1 MVCNKIVSGILHF
14 IISNFGLINL
24 LIYGAYIKKWW
35 QNIIESIFCLNSY
48 MVADGAG
55 EIFFHVRW
63 RNWACTAQEFGSAR
77 QTSKRSTQRCWLFLW
92 RLRIDTVTVKLRV
105 FLMCLAYSFKKS
117 IYKRSGNHFANQVAR
132 NFSFIYRDSIHHV
145 TQKKQSLE
153 HAAVARN
160 Q

>member
-1 MVCNKIVSGILHF
+1 MNNVTLNTKRPMKGTSIRLGITCSSLFPGASAGLIVKAKSMPTLPWYAIKFIVSGILHF
-14 IISNFGLINL
+14 ILSTFGVINL

-92 RLRIDTVTVKLRV
+92 RLWGLIL
-105 FLMCLAYSFKKS
+105 
-117 IYKRSGNHFANQVAR
+117 
-132 NFSFIYRDSIHHV
+132 
-145 TQKKQSLE
+145 
-153 HAAVARN
+153 
-160 Q
+160 